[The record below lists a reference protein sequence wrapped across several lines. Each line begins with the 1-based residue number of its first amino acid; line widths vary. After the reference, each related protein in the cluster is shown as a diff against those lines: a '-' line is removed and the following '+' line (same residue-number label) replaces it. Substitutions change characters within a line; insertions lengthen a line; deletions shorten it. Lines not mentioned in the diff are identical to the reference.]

1 MVWRFIQVPNLKDD
15 SNNQRIYYV
24 WLQMVSE
31 VSHIA
36 ISFRAVQNAR
46 I

>member
-1 MVWRFIQVPNLKDD
+1 MVWRFIQVASLTDD

-31 VSHIA
+31 NIA
-36 ISFRAVQNAR
+36 YCN
-46 I
+46 